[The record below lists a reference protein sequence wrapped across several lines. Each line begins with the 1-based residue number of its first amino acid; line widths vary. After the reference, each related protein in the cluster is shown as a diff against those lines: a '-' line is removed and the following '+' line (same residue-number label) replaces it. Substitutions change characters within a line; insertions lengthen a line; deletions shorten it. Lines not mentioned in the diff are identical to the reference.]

1 MIDTEKLTQNLPKM
15 TTDTQAVPGK
25 NTLLFVKVSQ
35 TEWALIGGQKNSPLT
50 QKAESLDGSD
60 KTTGGWAKGLPGMK
74 SWSIEYDGLYVLGD
88 VGLAILRK
96 QYREGAK
103 VYVRI
108 VYPGGQYVQGWA
120 SVTEFSDSNA
130 ADAIHT
136 VKVSLTGYG
145 AISDLITPSEPGIK
159 DPQTPAASFTLTSPE
174 NLIFFVESLD
184 DGRQLRPL
192 QDYTQDGDKLTFTVT
207 GVSAARVYFAS
218 KHVDVKLQ

>member
-1 MIDTEKLTQNLPKM
+1 MIDTEKLIQNLPEM

-35 TEWALIGGQKNSPLT
+35 TGWALIGGQKNSPLT

-174 NLIFFVESLD
+174 NLIFLVESLD